1 MNDKRPRKPKSIRRQ
16 RTSQI
21 EREEAATVVLRTQG
35 NVLPL
40 PHSDQDGGGL
50 DLRTHQALMAEWDE
64 RFGKS
69 GTGSRGVREGQDPKG
84 GHSEGQ
90 GPESSREAHGSPPPQ
105 DGHAGITVISLE
117 EEIRRRRSQEV
128 EMIEANVGEHL
139 TTEEIEK
146 VLFKRYMYEG
156 KIWTQLSYLE
166 HNQLKG
172 EYEK

>member
-64 RFGKS
+64 RFGES
-69 GTGSRGVREGQDPKG
+69 GTGSRGVREEQDPKG

-90 GPESSREAHGSPPPQ
+90 GSESSREAHGSPPPQ

-117 EEIRRRRSQEV
+117 EEIRRRRGSEERQ
-128 EMIEANVGEHL
+128 MIEAFVYSYFFTLGAIAAL
-139 TTEEIEK
+139 VTTALAASTMFWWL
-146 VLFKRYMYEG
+146 VPKRELPDRPEG
-156 KIWTQLSYLE
+156 R
-166 HNQLKG
+166 
-172 EYEK
+172 